1 MSGTDVGTKRAAEP
15 WAMGP
20 PAKREKQTTSPV
32 PMRFC
37 DEVTAAGDAV
47 PKVLV
52 RGRGEEVYTVIG
64 QGSVQIND
72 DCCLFDFDEHA
83 GKRIANQIPGRMK
96 RKTRNAAIAAC
107 NDIFR
112 NAADAIFRD
121 MHRADLGPGA
131 WVRKQAYFVLV
142 VNPVARRYSVQ
153 VHHNPKED
161 HFFTARTPAPMRS
174 LERKARSKSGRPKV
188 TY

>member
-1 MSGTDVGTKRAAEP
+1 MFGTDVGTKRAAEP
-15 WAMGP
+15 RAMGP

-37 DEVTAAGDAV
+37 DEVTEAGDVV

-52 RGRGEEVYTVIG
+52 RGRGEDVYTVIG

-83 GKRIANQIPGRMK
+83 GNRIANQIPGPMK
-96 RKTRNAAIAAC
+96 RETRNAAIAAC

-121 MHRADLGPGA
+121 KHRADLGPDA
-131 WVRKQAYFVLV
+131 WVRKQAYFALV
-142 VNPVARRYSVQ
+142 VNPVARRISVQ
-153 VHHNPKED
+153 VHHNPKDD
-161 HFFTARTPAPMRS
+161 HFFTATSPAPMRS
-174 LERKARSKSGRPKV
+174 LERKARNKSEVPKV
-188 TY
+188 AY